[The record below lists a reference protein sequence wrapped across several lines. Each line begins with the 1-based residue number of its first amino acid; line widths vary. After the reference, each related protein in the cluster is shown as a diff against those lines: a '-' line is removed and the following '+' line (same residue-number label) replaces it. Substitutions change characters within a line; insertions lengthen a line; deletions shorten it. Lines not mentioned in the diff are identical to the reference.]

1 MLESFPHFERG
12 QIDEFYK
19 TISKQNK
26 ELLEEYFEYRRAR
39 GVNTDDKIK
48 DIRRFLL
55 QFKFIIKKEYKALDL
70 KDLRKF
76 LALLNS
82 SYLSEHHK
90 NNLKADLKNFLKFI
104 FPDWSMRFNNF
115 EDLRYNSNARN
126 EKKINASAMISKPD
140 IDKLISHEPKL
151 YWKAFLLVQYEA
163 GLRTKE
169 VRFLKWEDVQLNV
182 DDNLSE
188 LRIYATKT
196 GKSRPLFVEEATHY
210 LKLLKEEQEN
220 EGEKSIYIF
229 HAKQKTN
236 QPVAKST
243 VNMWFRRLSKRVLGV
258 QKWNYLLRHSRATEL
273 YKLAKENKI
282 SKDTAIKFMGHS
294 EDMSSTYT
302 HLDKEDVKKM
312 LKEQVYHL
320 EELPPE
326 KKHELQEKIEEL
338 EKQNKSMD
346 KKWQS
351 KFKELSSELKKEF
364 MDMERERAE
373 LWVNKKVV
381 GNKGTKQDLSESD
394 KSRDRFS

>member
-12 QIDEFYK
+12 QIDAFYK

-55 QFKFIIKKEYKALDL
+55 QLKFIIKKEYKALDL
-70 KDLRKF
+70 KDFRKF
-76 LALLNS
+76 LALLNN

-90 NNLKADLKNFLKFI
+90 NNVKADLKNFLKFI

-126 EKKINASAMISKPD
+126 EEKINASAMISKD
-140 IDKLISHEPKL
+140 NIDKLISHEPKI
-151 YWKAFLLVQYEA
+151 YWKAFLLIQYEA

-182 DDNLSE
+182 DGDLSE
-188 LRIYATKT
+188 LKIYATKT
-196 GKSRPLFVEEATHY
+196 GKSRPLFVEKATHY

-220 EGEKSIYIF
+220 LGEKSVYIF
-229 HAKQKTN
+229 HAKVKTTN
-236 QPVAKST
+236 PVHKST
-243 VNMWFRRLSKRVLGV
+243 VNMWFRRLTKRVLGA

-320 EELPPE
+320 EKLPPE
-326 KKHELQEKIEEL
+326 KKHALEL
-338 EKQNKSMD
+338 EIEILKSNAKKQN
-346 KKWQS
+346 
-351 KFKELSSELKKEF
+351 EETTNLKKQLENTF
-364 MDMERERAE
+364 LGIKNDMERIGLSMKLEEQRRE
-373 LWVNKKVV
+373 KKE
-381 GNKGTKQDLSESD
+381 G
-394 KSRDRFS
+394 